1 MAVEKLNRKWI
12 GCDLGKFAIHTSR
25 KRLINIQRNKK
36 DLGKDYRAFEILNV
50 GKYQRE
56 FFFKD
61 YLYQK
66 RSIKN
71 EGSENHFYSIVLSA
85 YKAKSVDN
93 LNILKGVK
101 NNRFVAIGP
110 FNLQVTRMFVEK
122 VIDECIQK
130 KLLK

>member
-1 MAVEKLNRKWI
+1 MGRFR
-12 GCDLGKFAIHTSR
+12 KFAIHTSR

-36 DLGKDYRAFEILNV
+36 DSGKDYRAFEILNV

-56 FFFKD
+56 FFKD

-66 RSIKN
+66 RILRMKEAKIILFNCFVSIQSKT
-71 EGSENHFYSIVLSA
+71 
-85 YKAKSVDN
+85 VDN

-110 FNLQVTRMFVEK
+110 FNLQ
-122 VIDECIQK
+122 
-130 KLLK
+130 